1 MDTDEFSEMAWDI
14 IVRAARVSDTLK
26 SELGMLS
33 GKYKSENEWLR
44 GVSKHLEEIIDTPE
58 RYVEYWNLEQE
69 EGVTPDEIKK
79 LSEDL
84 CRRIDKILTTILSER
99 GTREW

>member
-33 GKYKSENEWLR
+33 GKHKSENKRPGIYML
-44 GVSKHLEEIIDTPE
+44 SKSPVKTDF
-58 RYVEYWNLEQE
+58 
-69 EGVTPDEIKK
+69 
-79 LSEDL
+79 
-84 CRRIDKILTTILSER
+84 
-99 GTREW
+99 